1 MYLILRPLIPP
12 LSLMYLNMASVA
24 GAISLYP
31 GAAGPVSGWWLPI
44 RICFAVIPG
53 ADAVAA
59 PEDDEDEPE
68 LPPQPAAII
77 ATAAVA
83 ATMAG
88 VRTRCDLFM
97 WCLPPGVRWPAD
109 AGARS

>member
-1 MYLILRPLIPP
+1 
-12 LSLMYLNMASVA
+12 
-24 GAISLYP
+24 
-31 GAAGPVSGWWLPI
+31 VSGWWLPI
-44 RICFAVIPG
+44 RIWVAVMPG

-59 PEDDEDEPE
+59 PEDDEDDEDEDE

-77 ATAAVA
+77 ATAAAA

-97 WCLPPGVRWPAD
+97 
-109 AGARS
+109 